1 MTTDVLEIN
10 ALLAQLRIAKNAV
23 DTKEWLSPELSGGE
37 PGNVAAVSS
46 TGSPLSTLDNSGM
59 AFLTPMVSFL
69 EEPLG
74 QLRGDPSSVTTGA
87 TEFDNAG
94 QRGTAVADEYR
105 ATAATQTNE
114 WSGQAATDYLSKG
127 TELAD
132 GVLSIAE
139 TSLTSA
145 KALIGAGEVVGKAVA
160 DVTQLITE
168 AVGKIVP
175 IMSQAIAEAPPT
187 FGQSIAVAI
196 PQCVQIAVDYAGQIA
211 AKMAA
216 LLASGENLMK
226 LIDGAVAVVKIVKQ
240 VMSFI
245 GQQSQGGASS
255 NETPTS
261 QSPAGPGSSTQSSS
275 GLLSST
281 QSPASL
287 LSSTRSPSGP
297 GSSTQSP
304 SGLSSS
310 TQPSSTHLSSTHLS
324 SGQPSGRPTSEAD
337 A

>member
-1 MTTDVLEIN
+1 MTATLPQTAPTTTEPSADQDVLKIN
-10 ALLAQLRIAKNAV
+10 ALLAQLRVTKSAV
-23 DTKEWLSPELSGGE
+23 DGKEWLSPELAGGQ
-37 PGNVAAVSS
+37 PGSADAISS
-46 TGSPLSTLDNSGM
+46 TGSPLSTLDSSGM
-59 AFLTPMVSFL
+59 GFLTPMVLFL

-74 QLRGDPSSVTTGA
+74 QLRGDPSSVSSGA
-87 TEFDNAG
+87 SEFDSAG
-94 QRGTAVADEYR
+94 QSATGVADEYR
-105 ATAATQTNE
+105 STAGSQTSD

-132 GVLSIAE
+132 GILSIAE

-211 AKMAA
+211 GKMAA
-216 LLASGENLMK
+216 LLSSGENLMK

-245 GQQSQGGASS
+245 GQQSQSG
-255 NETPTS
+255 TS
-261 QSPAGPGSSTQSSS
+261 TTQSSS
-275 GLLSST
+275 TPSSST
-281 QSPASL
+281 
-287 LSSTRSPSGP
+287 SSTTPTKVSDE
-297 GSSTQSP
+297 GSSTAAS
-304 SGLSSS
+304 
-310 TQPSSTHLSSTHLS
+310 
-324 SGQPSGRPTSEAD
+324 A
-337 A
+337 

>member
-10 ALLAQLRIAKNAV
+10 ALLAKLRITKNAV
-23 DTKEWLSPELSGGE
+23 DKKEWLSPELSDGE
-37 PGNVAAVSS
+37 PGKIDAVSS

-59 AFLTPMVSFL
+59 GFLTPMVSFL

-74 QLRGDPSSVTTGA
+74 QLRGDPSSVTSGA
-87 TEFDNAG
+87 TDFDNAG

-105 ATAATQTNE
+105 STAGNQTNE
-114 WSGQAATDYLSKG
+114 WSGEAATNYLSKG
-127 TELAD
+127 AELAD

-211 AKMAA
+211 GKMAA
-216 LLASGENLMK
+216 LLSSSENLLK
-226 LIDGAVAVVKIVKQ
+226 LVDGAAAVVKIVKQ
-240 VMSFI
+240 AMSLI
-245 GQQSQGGASS
+245 TQQSQGGASS
-255 NETPTS
+255 T
-261 QSPAGPGSSTQSSS
+261 QAPANQLSSNQSS
-275 GLLSST
+275 
-281 QSPASL
+281 
-287 LSSTRSPSGP
+287 PS
-297 GSSTQSP
+297 
-304 SGLSSS
+304 
-310 TQPSSTHLSSTHLS
+310 
-324 SGQPSGRPTSEAD
+324 QPSGSTFPEAN